1 MTNKKKQHDYFAVDL
16 HGDILSDVSKR
27 RHINEETGVLKRL
40 HYANLQKGQVK
51 IQVLPIFIEYA
62 YQPEGSLRQSILY
75 VASLIHEL
83 DESSDIFMRIKNA
96 EDLDKVMASDKIGLM
111 LSFEG
116 VEPIARDFELMA
128 VFQDL
133 GLHMV
138 GLTWNWANTVAEG
151 CVEDSNSGLTFI
163 GRNMVKEM
171 SRLGMMLDVSHLSVK
186 SFWDAI
192 EIQTGPVLASH
203 SNAQGVY
210 KSARNLDDDQIKAL
224 AERGGIIGLNFIP
237 KFVGPSGTDYNKL
250 AEHAAYI
257 ANLVGIQHVAV
268 GADYV
273 DYLIRAGRYGGKLQN
288 VPTTQRIAGT
298 PDQED
303 TSKFPSVAELSELY
317 LALLRHGFAQEEAKG
332 VMGEHALKF
341 LKENLPKK

>member
-1 MTNKKKQHDYFAVDL
+1 MINEKKHDYFAIDL
-16 HGDILSDVSKR
+16 HGDILSDVSQR
-27 RHINEETGVLKRL
+27 RHIQEENEVFKRL
-40 HYANLQKGQVK
+40 HHTNLQKGQVK
-51 IQVLPIFIEYA
+51 IQVLPIYIEYA
-62 YQPEGSLRQSILY
+62 YQPESSLRQSLLY

-96 EDLDKVMASDKIGLM
+96 DDLDKVMASDKIGLM

-138 GLTWNWANTVAEG
+138 GLTWNWANAVAEG

-163 GRNMVKEM
+163 GRNMVREI
-171 SRLGMMLDVSHLSVK
+171 SRLGMMLDVSHLSIK

-192 EIQTGPVLASH
+192 EIHTGPVLASH

-210 KSARNLDDDQIKAL
+210 KSLRNLNDDQIKAL
-224 AERGGIIGLNFIP
+224 TERGGIIGLNFIP
-237 KFVGPSGTDYNKL
+237 KFVGPSGGTDYDKL

-257 ANLVGIQHVAV
+257 SNLVGIQHVAV

-273 DYLIRAGRYGGKLQN
+273 DYLIRAGRYGGTSKK
-288 VPTTQRIAGT
+288 VPETQRIAGT
-298 PDQED
+298 ADQED
-303 TSKFPSVAELSELY
+303 VSKFPSVAELPELY
-317 LALLRHGFAQEEAKG
+317 LALLRHGFTHEEATG
-332 VMGEHALKF
+332 VMGKNALKY